1 VEEPNQTISFESPPM
16 PESGTIVIYLINY
29 YADIIAHYSQ
39 LNVSIAPFINGA
51 YQIYKGRFDQV
62 SRSDEGYLAKIEDEV
77 FISDAERELFKG
89 ALFSLVDGEYLL
101 TKRWYESN
109 KTALGLPGSLSEVKP
124 FGKHQVFAVWNQY
137 RLANTIFQFTMQG
150 FGPEIPALVHKII
163 TTDIHD
169 MSINREFLIITTE
182 KDLMLCEISGV
193 LDQVYHTTLGK
204 DFDSTHE
211 FKYIS

>member
-1 VEEPNQTISFESPPM
+1 
-16 PESGTIVIYLINY
+16 
-29 YADIIAHYSQ
+29 
-39 LNVSIAPFINGA
+39 
-51 YQIYKGRFDQV
+51 
-62 SRSDEGYLAKIEDEV
+62 
-77 FISDAERELFKG
+77 
-89 ALFSLVDGEYLL
+89 
-101 TKRWYESN
+101 
-109 KTALGLPGSLSEVKP
+109 
-124 FGKHQVFAVWNQY
+124 
-137 RLANTIFQFTMQG
+137 MQG